1 MSDCICGARGIDLQ
15 SHECIPSLRDLV
27 VFHARANLEL
37 KREIQRLQSE
47 ISALQPQSGKLTCA
61 GNIEFARVRELQEHV
76 AQLQKHLDEW
86 RGYAYGN
93 RGRPMDYI
101 DSPDNK
107 QEPTLID
114 RLQFDLAE
122 TQKREKR
129 LEQNLGL
136 CMAEFNRAN
145 DALDKIM
152 QDSFKGSGR

>member
-15 SHECIPSLRDLV
+15 GHECIPSLRDLV

-37 KREIQRLQSE
+37 KREIQNLQ
-47 ISALQPQSGKLTCA
+47 A
-61 GNIEFARVRELQEHV
+61 
-76 AQLQKHLDEW
+76 
-86 RGYAYGN
+86 
-93 RGRPMDYI
+93 
-101 DSPDNK
+101 
-107 QEPTLID
+107 LID